1 MIDIAFELSRALSM
15 AAFFF
20 FGWACLGTAA
30 MKAEFERYGLDR
42 MRTLTGGLEILGALG
57 ILVGYFMPL
66 ALILGSG
73 GLSLLM
79 FLGVLTRVR
88 IRDSFVLILPALTL
102 MVINGFVFSV
112 AIRSEAL

>member
-1 MIDIAFELSRALSM
+1 MTDIAFEVSRALSM

-20 FGWACLGTAA
+20 FGWACLATSA
-30 MKAEFERYGLDR
+30 MKAEFQRYGLAR
-42 MRTLTGGLEILGALG
+42 MRKLTGSLEILGALG

-88 IRDSFVLILPALTL
+88 IRDSLVMILPALTL
-102 MVINGFVFSV
+102 MILNGFVFSV
-112 AIRSEAL
+112 AIRGEAL